1 MRIPRV
7 EGTSIEDEKTVYG
20 YLHVL
25 ERYNKYYI
33 LPCYPILND
42 GDTIPMIEVHKDS
55 IKIQDVTNA
64 SKNFRF
70 KNKRSI
76 KQTIELLDIKELK

>member
-7 EGTSIEDEKTVYG
+7 EGLSIESNQTVYG

-33 LPCYPILND
+33 LPCYPILNN
-42 GDTIPMIEVHKDS
+42 GDNIPMIEVHEES
-55 IKIQDVTNA
+55 IKIQDVINS
-64 SKNFRF
+64 SKNFVF

-76 KQTIELLDIKELK
+76 KQTLELLNIK

>member
-7 EGTSIEDEKTVYG
+7 EGISIETNTAVYG

-25 ERYNKYYI
+25 ERYNRYYI

-42 GDTIPMIEVHKDS
+42 GDTIPMIEVYEDS
-55 IKIQDVTNA
+55 IKIQDIINS

-70 KNKRSI
+70 KTKRSI
-76 KQTIELLDIKELK
+76 KQTIDYLAIKETK

>member
-7 EGTSIEDEKTVYG
+7 EGTSIETKNTVYG

-25 ERYNKYYI
+25 ERYNRYYI
-33 LPCYPILND
+33 LPCYTILSD
-42 GDTIPMIEVHKDS
+42 GDSIPMIEVHEDS
-55 IKIQDVTNA
+55 IKIQDVINS
-64 SKNFRF
+64 SKNFVF

-76 KQTIELLDIKELK
+76 KQTLELLSISKQ

>member
-1 MRIPRV
+1 MKIPRV
-7 EGTSIEDEKTVYG
+7 EGISIETNTAVYG
-20 YLHVL
+20 YLHIL

-55 IKIQDVTNA
+55 IKIQDVINA
-64 SKNFRF
+64 SPNFEF
-70 KNKRSI
+70 KDKRSI
-76 KQTIELLDIKELK
+76 KQTMELLEIKGIK